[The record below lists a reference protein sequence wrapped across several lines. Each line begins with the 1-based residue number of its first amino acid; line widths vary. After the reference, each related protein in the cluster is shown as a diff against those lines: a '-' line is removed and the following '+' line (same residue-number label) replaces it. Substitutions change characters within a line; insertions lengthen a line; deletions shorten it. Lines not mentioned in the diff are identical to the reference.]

1 MTTTT
6 TAPDIP
12 PPPGARFVD
21 DWGTSG
27 DGARVILGDNHTIT
41 ESNLLVTTAG
51 AQHLDGHVDDGS
63 TGNQGPSIYLDSNPE
78 VGLNSDQARE
88 LAALLL
94 ELAAHIDLWV
104 TR

>member
-1 MTTTT
+1 MTTTPT
-6 TAPDIP
+6 TIA

-27 DGARVILGDNHTIT
+27 DNSRVILGDNHTVT
-41 ESNLLVTTAG
+41 GSHVLVSTAC
-51 AQHLDGHVDDGS
+51 AQHLDGHIDDGS
-63 TGNQGPSIYLDSNPE
+63 TGNQSPSIYLDSNPE